1 LNNSYRLDEDY
12 LEKEFCS
19 LANILFTKF
28 AKSRDYIVPIY
39 STIVAPYYEESMEFE
54 TWTNGAGGVQ
64 SAYCEEPQVFSVEY
78 VQAAQATFKHTED
91 HSKYGV
97 SLNG

>member
-1 LNNSYRLDEDY
+1 
-12 LEKEFCS
+12 
-19 LANILFTKF
+19 
-28 AKSRDYIVPIY
+28 
-39 STIVAPYYEESMEFE
+39 MEFE